1 MAIDASRLKRRLP
14 EPPPPDEG
22 ATGIEQLTPA
32 PPESATPAPPPMVAS
47 PPAAPRRLDG
57 RSLRATG
64 RTVQLNVKITDA
76 TKEAVLRLAQARG
89 LLVSEVIEQAVALL
103 ECSE

>member
-1 MAIDASRLKRRLP
+1 MAIDASRLRKRLP

-22 ATGIEQLTPA
+22 ATGIEQAPAVASESRPQTPA
-32 PPESATPAPPPMVAS
+32 PVTATF
-47 PPAAPRRLDG
+47 PAAPRRLDG

-64 RTVQLNVKITDA
+64 RTVQLNVKITEA
-76 TKEAVLRLAQARG
+76 TKETVLQLAQERG

-103 ECSE
+103 ERSE

>member
-32 PPESATPAPPPMVAS
+32 PPPMVAA